1 MEQVG
6 GLQQRPTGTR
16 GETTTVLLLVFVR
29 DFGAANNLA
38 AYL

>member
-6 GLQQRPTGTR
+6 GLQQCPTGTR
-16 GETTTVLLLVFVR
+16 GETTVLLIFVD

-38 AYL
+38 YL